1 MSKLLYIKQLELL
14 LLSCRRTLDEN
25 NITIPEQ
32 TLEFI
37 DAVTYAN
44 DHLDAVDL
52 LDTIEIIK
60 EEIEKQ
66 LPYYLEEDYNA

>member
-1 MSKLLYIKQLELL
+1 MSKLLHIKQLELL

-25 NITIPEQ
+25 NIDIPKQ

-37 DAVTYAN
+37 DKVTYAN

-66 LPYYLEEDYNA
+66 SPYYLEEEY